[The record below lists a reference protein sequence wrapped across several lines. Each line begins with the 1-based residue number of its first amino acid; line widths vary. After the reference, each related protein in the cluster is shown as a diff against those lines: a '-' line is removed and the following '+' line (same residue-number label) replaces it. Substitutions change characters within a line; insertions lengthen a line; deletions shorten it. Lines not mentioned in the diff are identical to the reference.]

1 MLIGFAPY
9 KGGFREY
16 ATQKGTRINYC
27 SMQTSSAEANA
38 TAPCTILS
46 AGG

>member
-16 ATQKGTRINYC
+16 ATQKGYKD
-27 SMQTSSAEANA
+27 QLLLDATSSAEANA